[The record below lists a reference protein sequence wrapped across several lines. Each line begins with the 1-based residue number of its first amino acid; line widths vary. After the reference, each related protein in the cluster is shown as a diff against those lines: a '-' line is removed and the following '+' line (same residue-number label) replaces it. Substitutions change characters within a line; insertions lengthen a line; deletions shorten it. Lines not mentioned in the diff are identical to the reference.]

1 MTTPNKGLIL
11 TLASRSSLTL
21 TSQITLATPLGNML
35 LATSPLGLAG
45 AWFAGQRWHP
55 GPLTVP
61 TRVDDPLLME
71 AARQLDA
78 YFGGGLKVFE
88 LPLDLD
94 CHGTPFQREVW
105 HALRR
110 LPAGA
115 TCTYAAL
122 AESMGRATAARAV
135 GSAIGRNPLL
145 VFVPCHRVIGARGDL
160 AGYSGGLPRKQVL
173 LELERRH
180 HSTLGRV

>member
-1 MTTPNKGLIL
+1 MMIPNEELIL
-11 TLASRSSLTL
+11 TATSHSSLGL
-21 TSQITLATPLGNML
+21 VSQLTLATPLGEML
-35 LATSPLGLAG
+35 LAASPRGLAG

-55 GPLTVP
+55 GPLAVP
-61 TRVDDPLLME
+61 ARADDLLLRE
-71 AARQLDA
+71 AGRELAA
-78 YFGGGLKVFE
+78 YFAGDLKVFE

-94 CHGTPFQREVW
+94 FHGTPFQREVW

-122 AESMGRATAARAV
+122 AKSMGRATAARAV
-135 GSAIGRNPLL
+135 GSAVGRNPLL

-173 LELERRH
+173 LELEQRH
-180 HSTLGRV
+180 HSTLAV